1 MTTDKGNTLVEVFD
15 GSLFDCQMIANILE
29 NNGIES
35 SLKDEIIGS
44 RGGGWRPAGNVKV
57 IVSDLDYS
65 KAKLAVNE
73 YINNLK

>member
-1 MTTDKGNTLVEVFD
+1 
-15 GSLFDCQMIANILE
+15 MIKHILE

-35 SLKDEIIGS
+35 SLKDEVIGS

-57 IVSDLDYS
+57 IVSDLDYD
-65 KAKLAVNE
+65 KAKMIVDE